1 MVDSYK
7 IEFINFISNCLP
19 SSQKM
24 TSRFPENDFPV
35 PGKWLPGSQKMTSPF
50 PENDF
55 PVEGRSVTSGFKWSL
70 VPWSWVT
77 FLSRPR
83 VCVWWRMSFQTHIL
97 LTNYE
102 TTKKRDSGQY
112 FRCPSGFN
120 FMFVT
125 LFSSP
130 TLAALFSS
138 ATSSLLWRWR
148 CTVSV
153 PR

>member
-1 MVDSYK
+1 M
-7 IEFINFISNCLP
+7 EWGLHE
-19 SSQKM
+19 M
-24 TSRFPENDFPV
+24 TSLFP
-35 PGKWLPGSQKMTSPF
+35 G
-50 PENDF
+50 NDF
-55 PVEGRSVTSGFKWSL
+55 PVEGRSATSGFQWSL
-70 VPWSWVT
+70 VPWYWVT
-77 FLSRPR
+77 FLSRLG

-138 ATSSLLWRWR
+138 ATSSLPWRWHQ
-148 CTVSV
+148 CSQVTNFIADYYETGKIYVTLGILLFWFLSV
-153 PR
+153 LGRLSTKSMV